1 MSGEG
6 CTILR
11 HKFSAEITIE
21 IRLLGVLVQLVLLT
35 IRFRHDLSTLL
46 ALVVLSGAGD
56 FMYVDPPYVP
66 VSLTANFTSYAKE
79 SFGPA
84 EQQELATRV
93 AEAAGRGA
101 RVMLSNSDV
110 PLVRDLYRPFT
121 LHTVTARRAVNR
133 DGSGRGP
140 VNEVLVCAGL

>member
-11 HKFSAEITIE
+11 HKFSAEIAIE

-56 FMYVDPPYVP
+56 FM
-66 VSLTANFTSYAKE
+66 
-79 SFGPA
+79 
-84 EQQELATRV
+84 
-93 AEAAGRGA
+93 
-101 RVMLSNSDV
+101 
-110 PLVRDLYRPFT
+110 
-121 LHTVTARRAVNR
+121 
-133 DGSGRGP
+133 
-140 VNEVLVCAGL
+140 